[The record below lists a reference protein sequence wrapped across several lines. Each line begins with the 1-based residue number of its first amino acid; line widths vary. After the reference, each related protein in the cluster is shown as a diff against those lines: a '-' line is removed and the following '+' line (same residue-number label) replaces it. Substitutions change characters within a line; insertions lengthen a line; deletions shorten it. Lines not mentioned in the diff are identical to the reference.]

1 VVQGRR
7 DVAESVDEP
16 FAWSSR
22 EFLRQ
27 KAIGQLCTFRV
38 EYTVGG
44 RDFASIFIGKEHLSV
59 CVVGNGF
66 ARVRVPSG
74 SPPIAFA
81 AELAQTEAAARAAG
95 RGVWAKG
102 DPPRRVVND
111 LTRDPQKAKAFFPF
125 LQRGGLTRAQVEF
138 VISGGRMK
146 LLTDRDGAA
155 ILFSLAGVRCPRA
168 PDAGAAEALAFQRL
182 HCTHRTVDV
191 EVDSF
196 EPRSGVFLGALQ
208 VAAPGAVAASP
219 RVSLALLLVEAGLA
233 YVISSVDT
241 RPDARQLRAAEAAA
255 RAAKKGLWETFVEPE
270 APAAVLAQEPTRAF
284 VTVTDVVDGSRLYL
298 QMRDDPE
305 LARMQAALSDVAGG
319 EAFAP
324 TPGTLCC
331 GRFTGDDT
339 WYRAFVLAARGDA
352 YDVFYCDFGELHGC
366 VRRVCDSVWS
376 TDLCPD
382 REPRDPSGV
391 TVGASAVR
399 AGRCCSAGASCR
411 VGTRARACA
420 GG

>member
-1 VVQGRR
+1 M
-7 DVAESVDEP
+7 
-16 FAWSSR
+16 
-22 EFLRQ
+22 
-27 KAIGQLCTFRV
+27 
-38 EYTVGG
+38 
-44 RDFASIFIGKEHLSV
+44 

-66 ARVRVPSG
+66 ARVRVPGG
-74 SPPIAFA
+74 SPPPPFA

-95 RGVWAKG
+95 RGIWAKG

-182 HCTHRTVDV
+182 HLTHRTVDV
-191 EVDSF
+191 EVDSV
-196 EPRSGVFLGALQ
+196 EPRSGVFLGALH
-208 VAAPGAVAASP
+208 VATQGAAAQGAAASAP

-233 YVISSVDT
+233 YVVSSVDT

-270 APAAVLAQEPTRAF
+270 APVAAAAQEPTRAF

-298 QMRDDPE
+298 QMCDDPE
-305 LARMQAALSDVAGG
+305 LVRMQAALSDVSGDD
-319 EAFAP
+319 AFAP
-324 TPGTLCC
+324 APGTLCC
-331 GRFTGDDT
+331 GRFTGDDA
-339 WYRAFVLAARGDA
+339 WYRAFVVAVRGEA
-352 YDVFYCDFGELHGC
+352 YEVYYCDFGALRSC
-366 VRRVCDSVWS
+366 IVVS
-376 TDLCPD
+376 TY
-382 REPRDPSGV
+382 V
-391 TVGASAVR
+391 
-399 AGRCCSAGASCR
+399 
-411 VGTRARACA
+411 
-420 GG
+420 

>member
-1 VVQGRR
+1 M
-7 DVAESVDEP
+7 
-16 FAWSSR
+16 
-22 EFLRQ
+22 
-27 KAIGQLCTFRV
+27 
-38 EYTVGG
+38 
-44 RDFASIFIGKEHLSV
+44 

-66 ARVRVPSG
+66 ARVRVPGG
-74 SPPIAFA
+74 SPPPPFA

-95 RGVWAKG
+95 RGIWAKG

-182 HCTHRTVDV
+182 HLTHRTVDV
-191 EVDSF
+191 EVDSV
-196 EPRSGVFLGALQ
+196 EPRSGVFLGALH
-208 VAAPGAVAASP
+208 VATQGAAAQGAAASAP

-233 YVISSVDT
+233 YVVSSVDT

-270 APAAVLAQEPTRAF
+270 APVAAAAQEPTRAF

-298 QMRDDPE
+298 QMCDDPE
-305 LARMQAALSDVAGG
+305 LVRMQAALSDVSGDD
-319 EAFAP
+319 AFAP
-324 TPGTLCC
+324 APGTLCC
-331 GRFTGDDT
+331 GRFTGDDA
-339 WYRAFVLAARGDA
+339 WYRAFVVAVRGEA
-352 YDVFYCDFGELHGC
+352 YDVYYCDFGALRSC
-366 VRRVCDSVWS
+366 IVVS
-376 TDLCPD
+376 TY
-382 REPRDPSGV
+382 V
-391 TVGASAVR
+391 
-399 AGRCCSAGASCR
+399 
-411 VGTRARACA
+411 
-420 GG
+420 